1 MWTSITESDGVGSED
16 FVPGV
21 SIHHSDAFVLQNICG
36 ILSGRARRARPAR
49 PGRALTIVKEFGQEL
64 CRQRMNDFHI
74 KYFHI
79 TLPADRTPS

>member
-36 ILSGRARRARPAR
+36 ILSGRAGHLQLLKSLDR
-49 PGRALTIVKEFGQEL
+49 
-64 CRQRMNDFHI
+64 N
-74 KYFHI
+74 Y
-79 TLPADRTPS
+79 ADSE